1 MGILLWGVLPPVAL
15 LVYIYALDRVEHEPV
30 GLVVKTLLFGCIAV
44 IPAVILEMIGEG
56 IVDAVLTPNTVAYNV
71 VYYFIVVAGSEEFCK
86 RFAMKRAVWNNPE
99 FNYLFDAVLY
109 CVAAALGFAIIENIE
124 YMAIYGEGVA
134 LGRLIPVHTICGVFM
149 GTYLGVAKMSENAG
163 NRGAAKRA
171 SAYSLIF
178 PMLIHGAYD
187 YCVSSENGSLAL
199 AALLGVLVLTIIAF
213 WRVHY
218 VEKND
223 RPLFAGA
230 AVQRPPQIDMRAASQ
245 VPPYMSGQVGQ
256 VTQRPSA
263 GGQTARAP
271 RADAQ
276 PGQSAPYADQPAGDA
291 PQQDPYWRQ

>member
-1 MGILLWGVLPPVAL
+1 MGILLWGVVPPIAL

-56 IVDAVLTPNTVAYNV
+56 IVDAIWRPDTLAYNL

-86 RFAMKRAVWNNPE
+86 RFAMKQAVWNNPE

-124 YMAIYGEGVA
+124 YMLIYGEGVA

-149 GTYLGVAKMSENAG
+149 GTYLGVAKMAEHAG

-171 SAYSLIF
+171 NAYSLII

-187 YCVSSENGSLAL
+187 YCVSGDNDGLAV
-199 AALLGVLVLTIIAF
+199 AALVGVVALTVIAF

-230 AVQRPPQIDMRAASQ
+230 SVQTPPQIDMRAATQ
-245 VPPYMSGQVGQ
+245 MPPYSS
-256 VTQRPSA
+256 T
-263 GGQTARAP
+263 
-271 RADAQ
+271 Q
-276 PGQSAPYADQPAGDA
+276 PGQQPYSGGFPNDDGNS
-291 PQQDPYWRQ
+291 QDTYWR